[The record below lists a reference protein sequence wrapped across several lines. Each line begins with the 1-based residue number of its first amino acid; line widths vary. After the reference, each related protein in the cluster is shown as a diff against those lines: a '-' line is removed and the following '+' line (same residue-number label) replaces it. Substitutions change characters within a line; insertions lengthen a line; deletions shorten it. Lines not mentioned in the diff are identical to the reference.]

1 MSADGAS
8 ISRLVGAR
16 GRLRERLDVLASP
29 LSLPVRE
36 GHLLHLDGWRGGC
49 ILLVLAGHYSAGGL
63 APLSGAGVE
72 FFFVLSGMLMADLL
86 IFKRQQIGMFLR
98 RRFARVFPALAV
110 YVGLV
115 GLAINVTLW
124 RDGLPLQLASPLAAL
139 FYFHNYLPQHSV
151 ATVFVHT
158 WSLAV
163 EEHSYLLLAV
173 IALMAHRRP
182 MAAAAIALAIAAL
195 AIGNYYRLA
204 QLPYDGGQFLDWRSD
219 VRAASV
225 LFSFGLRIIVVRF
238 KPQLPGGI
246 AAAAIAVLFCL
257 FGPAFS
263 PLGLPICT
271 ALAAYAVNALDYG
284 SPRTRKYLAN
294 PLLVWFGT
302 LSFSIY
308 IWQQL
313 FAFFAHEGSQPI
325 LCLALTVVCA
335 VTSFKLVENP
345 ARDYLNSRWT
355 SRRPGEADAQHFPAQ
370 GLAAAPRRTPTP
382 FET

>member
-1 MSADGAS
+1 M
-8 ISRLVGAR
+8 
-16 GRLRERLDVLASP
+16 
-29 LSLPVRE
+29 SLPVRD
-36 GHLLHLDGWRGGC
+36 GHVLHLDGWRGIC
-49 ILLVLAGHYSAGGL
+49 ILLVLAGHYSVGGL
-63 APLSGAGVE
+63 AALSGAGVE

-86 IFKRQQIGMFLR
+86 VFKRQQIGMFLR

-124 RDGLPLQLASPLAAL
+124 REGLPLELASPLAAL

-151 ATVFVHT
+151 VTVFAHT

-182 MAAAAIALAIAAL
+182 MTAAAIAFAISALAIA
-195 AIGNYYRLA
+195 NYYRLA
-204 QLPYDGGQFLDWRSD
+204 QLPYDGGQFLDWRSA

-225 LFSFGLRIIVVRF
+225 LFSFALRIIVVRF
-238 KPQLPGGI
+238 RPQLPGGI
-246 AAAAIAVLFCL
+246 AAAIAAVLFCI

-284 SPRTRKYLAN
+284 SPRTRMILGN

-308 IWQQL
+308 LWQQL

-325 LCLALTVVCA
+325 LCLALTVVCGL
-335 VTSFKLVENP
+335 TSFKLVENP
-345 ARDYLNSRWT
+345 ARDYLNSVWT
-355 SRRPGEADAQHFPAQ
+355 GQRRREADASRFPAE
-370 GLAAAPRRTPTP
+370 GLAAHANS